1 MQKKTEL
8 ITNKDGSIFH
18 LNLLPGDISDK
29 IIIVGDPG
37 RVEILSDLL
46 TDIRVRKENREF
58 RTVTGSFEGNE
69 ISIISSGIGTDNIDI
84 LVNELDA
91 LVNIDLRTS
100 IAREETVSLTLIRL
114 GTSGGIRGDVPAG
127 SVVMAE
133 TAIGFDGLIHFYEGH
148 DWILDTLLAS
158 ALAEYLEWPD
168 TLSFP
173 YAVNANKE
181 LLTLFE
187 KENFIKG
194 ITISAPGFYAP
205 QGRKLRLE
213 TFDSEINNK
222 LAEFNLFGRKICN
235 YEMESSAI
243 YGLSALLGHKALTF
257 CAVIGNRVTGEFI
270 NDYKPII
277 MDLAIK
283 VFSQI

>member
-8 ITNKDGSIFH
+8 ITNRDGSIFH

-29 IIIVGDPG
+29 IVIVGDPW
-37 RVEILSDLL
+37 RVDMLSTLL
-46 TDIRVRKENREF
+46 TSIRVKKENREF
-58 RTVTGSFEGNE
+58 RTVTGSYDGNE
-69 ISIISSGIGTDNIDI
+69 ITIISSGIGTDNIDI
-84 LVNELDA
+84 LINELDA
-91 LVNIDLRTS
+91 LVNIDLRTG
-100 IAREETVSLTLIRL
+100 IIREETVSLTLIRL
-114 GTSGGIRGDVPAG
+114 GTSGGLRGDVPAG
-127 SVVMAE
+127 SVVMTE

-181 LLTLFE
+181 LLSFFE
-187 KENFIKG
+187 NEDFVKG

-205 QGRKLRLE
+205 QGRKLRLD
-213 TFDSEINNK
+213 TFDDEINNK
-222 LAEFNLFGRKICN
+222 LAGFTPMGRKICN

-243 YGLSALLGHKALTF
+243 YGLSALLGHRALTF
-257 CAVIGNRVTGEFI
+257 CAVIANRVTGEFI

-277 MDLAIK
+277 MDLAKK
-283 VFSQI
+283 VFNQI